1 MFSINA
7 KGMQVNED
15 IRDAQ
20 VRLVDEDG
28 SQLGMYSSKDAQK
41 LAFSKNLDLVKIAPM
56 ANPPV
61 CKLMDYNKYCFEQV
75 KREKEAKRNQKV
87 VVVKEVQLSIR
98 IEENDFKTK
107 LNHAIKF
114 LKNGDKVKVVLRFR
128 GREVT
133 RPELG
138 LDLMA
143 KFLENCNEYAVV
155 EKPAKLDGRN
165 IIMVLAP
172 KVAK

>member
-1 MFSINA
+1 
-7 KGMQVNED
+7 
-15 IRDAQ
+15 
-20 VRLVDEDG
+20 
-28 SQLGMYSSKDAQK
+28 
-41 LAFSKNLDLVKIAPM
+41 M

-155 EKPAKLDGRN
+155 EKPVSYTHLGKRQWC
-165 IIMVLAP
+165 
-172 KVAK
+172 VATPAFHEFQPSICL